1 MFRVTFLVLFSSLWN
16 EPFSLNTYRWLPL
29 LCELSYC
36 DFSLALALLFTFY
49 GSVTAL
55 EREPELSDG
64 SNTNHSDR
72 ANQWFTICNQLS
84 NRRISWTVSLWRHVQ
99 SLFSLLIYN
108 IWNIQQIAS
117 LRLCSR
123 WFQWM
128 IVSCNLF
135 LSLTLSTCCLQVYR
149 LSGKCFQLQIHS
161 NKQKLLRKIDPY
173 ASHKLHVRIIHP
185 NRIDVSEKHQII
197 LV

>member
-1 MFRVTFLVLFSSLWN
+1 MFRVTLLVLFSSLLKLAVFF
-16 EPFSLNTYRWLPL
+16 EHLQVDTTSLWVVL
-29 LCELSYC
+29 LW
-36 DFSLALALLFTFY
+36 FLFGSGSTVHFY

-55 EREPELSDG
+55 ERDPELSDG
-64 SNTNHSDR
+64 SNTNRSDR
-72 ANQWFTICNQLS
+72 ANQWFTICSQLS

-99 SLFSLLIYN
+99 SLFSLMIYN
-108 IWNIQQIAS
+108 IWNIQQIVS

-123 WFQWM
+123 WFQWV

-149 LSGKCFQLQIHS
+149 LSGKCCQLQIHS

-173 ASHKLHVRIIHP
+173 ASHKLNVRITHS
-185 NRIDVSEKHQII
+185 NRIDVSKKHQII
-197 LV
+197 LL

>member
-1 MFRVTFLVLFSSLWN
+1 MFRVTFPVLFSSLLKLAVFF
-16 EPFSLNTYRWLPL
+16 EHLQVDAPSLWVVL
-29 LCELSYC
+29 LW
-36 DFSLALALLFTFY
+36 FLFGSGSTVHFY

-55 EREPELSDG
+55 EREAELSDG
-64 SNTNHSDR
+64 SNTNRSDR
-72 ANQWFTICNQLS
+72 ANQWFTICSQLS

-99 SLFSLLIYN
+99 SLFSLMIYN
-108 IWNIQQIAS
+108 IWNIQQIVS

-123 WFQWM
+123 WFQWV

-149 LSGKCFQLQIHS
+149 LSGKCCQLQIHS

-173 ASHKLHVRIIHP
+173 ASHKLNVRITHS

-197 LV
+197 LL

>member
-1 MFRVTFLVLFSSLWN
+1 MFRVTLLVLFSSLLKLAVFF
-16 EPFSLNTYRWLPL
+16 EHLQVDTTSLWVVL
-29 LCELSYC
+29 LW
-36 DFSLALALLFTFY
+36 FLFGSGSTVHFY

-64 SNTNHSDR
+64 SNTNRSDR
-72 ANQWFTICNQLS
+72 ANQWFTICSQLS

-99 SLFSLLIYN
+99 SLFSLMIYN
-108 IWNIQQIAS
+108 IWNIQQIVS

-123 WFQWM
+123 WFQWV

-149 LSGKCFQLQIHS
+149 LSGKCCQLQIHS

-173 ASHKLHVRIIHP
+173 ASHKLNVRITHS
-185 NRIDVSEKHQII
+185 NRIDVSKKHQII
-197 LV
+197 LL

>member
-1 MFRVTFLVLFSSLWN
+1 MFHVTFLVLFSSLLKLVVFF
-16 EPFSLNTYRWLPL
+16 EHLQVDATSLWVVL
-29 LCELSYC
+29 LW
-36 DFSLALALLFTFY
+36 FLFGSGSTVHFY

-55 EREPELSDG
+55 ERDPELSDG

-72 ANQWFTICNQLS
+72 ANQWFTICSQLS

-99 SLFSLLIYN
+99 SLFSLMIYN
-108 IWNIQQIAS
+108 IWNIQQIVS

-123 WFQWM
+123 WFQWV

-149 LSGKCFQLQIHS
+149 LSGKCCQLQIHS

-173 ASHKLHVRIIHP
+173 ASHKLNVRITHS
-185 NRIDVSEKHQII
+185 NRIDVSKKHQII
-197 LV
+197 LL

>member
-1 MFRVTFLVLFSSLWN
+1 MFRVTLLVLFSSLLKLAVFF
-16 EPFSLNTYRWLPL
+16 EHLQVDTTSLWVVL
-29 LCELSYC
+29 LW
-36 DFSLALALLFTFY
+36 FLFGSGSTVHFY

-55 EREPELSDG
+55 ERDPELSDG

-72 ANQWFTICNQLS
+72 ANQWFTICSQLS

-99 SLFSLLIYN
+99 SLFSLMIYN
-108 IWNIQQIAS
+108 IWNIQQIVS

-123 WFQWM
+123 WFQWV

-149 LSGKCFQLQIHS
+149 LSGKCCQLQIHS

-173 ASHKLHVRIIHP
+173 ASHKLNVRITHS
-185 NRIDVSEKHQII
+185 NRIDVSKKHQII
-197 LV
+197 LL

>member
-1 MFRVTFLVLFSSLWN
+1 MFRVTFLVLFSSLLKLAVFF
-16 EPFSLNTYRWLPL
+16 EHLQVDAPSLWVVL
-29 LCELSYC
+29 LW
-36 DFSLALALLFTFY
+36 FLFGSGSTVHFY
-49 GSVTAL
+49 GSVPAL

-72 ANQWFTICNQLS
+72 ANQWFTICSQLS

-99 SLFSLLIYN
+99 SLFSLMIYN
-108 IWNIQQIAS
+108 IWNIQQIVS

-123 WFQWM
+123 WFQWV

-149 LSGKCFQLQIHS
+149 LSGKCCQLQIHS

-173 ASHKLHVRIIHP
+173 ASHKLNVRITHS

-197 LV
+197 LL

>member
-1 MFRVTFLVLFSSLWN
+1 MFRVTFLVLFSSLLKLAVFF
-16 EPFSLNTYRWLPL
+16 EHLQVDTTSLWVVL
-29 LCELSYC
+29 LW
-36 DFSLALALLFTFY
+36 FLFGSGSTVHFY

-55 EREPELSDG
+55 ERDPKLSDG
-64 SNTNHSDR
+64 SNTNRSDR
-72 ANQWFTICNQLS
+72 ANQWFTICSQLS

-99 SLFSLLIYN
+99 SLFSLMIYN
-108 IWNIQQIAS
+108 IWNIRQIVS

-123 WFQWM
+123 WFQWV

-149 LSGKCFQLQIHS
+149 LSGKCCQLQIHS

-173 ASHKLHVRIIHP
+173 ASHKLNVQITHS

-197 LV
+197 LL

>member
-1 MFRVTFLVLFSSLWN
+1 MFRVTFLVLFSSLLKLAVFF
-16 EPFSLNTYRWLPL
+16 EHLQVDTTSLWVVL
-29 LCELSYC
+29 LW
-36 DFSLALALLFTFY
+36 FLFGSGSTVHFY
-49 GSVTAL
+49 GSVTVL

-72 ANQWFTICNQLS
+72 ANQWFTISSQLS

-99 SLFSLLIYN
+99 SLFSLMIYN
-108 IWNIQQIAS
+108 IWNIQQIVS

-123 WFQWM
+123 WFQWV

-149 LSGKCFQLQIHS
+149 LSGKCCQLQIHS

-173 ASHKLHVRIIHP
+173 ASHKLNVRITHS

-197 LV
+197 LL

>member
-1 MFRVTFLVLFSSLWN
+1 MFRVTLLVLFSSLLKLAVFF
-16 EPFSLNTYRWLPL
+16 EHLQVDTTSLWVVL
-29 LCELSYC
+29 LW
-36 DFSLALALLFTFY
+36 FLFGSGSTVHFY

-55 EREPELSDG
+55 ERDPELSDG
-64 SNTNHSDR
+64 SNTNRSDR
-72 ANQWFTICNQLS
+72 ANQWFTICSQLS

-99 SLFSLLIYN
+99 SLFSLMIYN
-108 IWNIQQIAS
+108 IWNIQQIVS

-123 WFQWM
+123 WFQWV

-149 LSGKCFQLQIHS
+149 LSGKCCQLQIHS

-173 ASHKLHVRIIHP
+173 ASHKLNVRITHS

-197 LV
+197 LL